1 MTTPLSVLRAA
12 LALLVLA
19 GAAAISPAAPT
30 RTVAITI
37 DDLPFMG
44 YGLGLKGIQDET
56 RRLLSALKRH
66 RVPAIGF
73 INEDKLEVAGEA
85 DARVALLQG
94 WLDAGMEL
102 GNHGYGH
109 VDFNSTPLERY
120 QEAVLKGE
128 VVTRRLLARR
138 GAQPRYYRH
147 PFTHAGTTREAKA
160 AFEAFL
166 AAHGYTVAPFTVE
179 DADYFFAKAYA
190 DARRAGST
198 ALSKRVRAAYLDH
211 QDAMFAFYEAE
222 ARDLFGRDIPQIL
235 LIHANE
241 LNAHAMEDVL
251 ARLRRRGY
259 AFVSLDA
266 ALRDEAY
273 RSADG
278 YVGPIGPSWL
288 HRWRAGRGGDIQA
301 ALRREPDAPAWVV
314 RLVQSAERP

>member
-1 MTTPLSVLRAA
+1 MTTPVPVLRAA
-12 LALLVLA
+12 LAVLVLA
-19 GAAAISPAAPT
+19 WPAATFPAGPA

-44 YGLGLKGIQDET
+44 YGLALKGIQDET
-56 RRLLSALKRH
+56 MRLLSALKRH

-73 INEDKLEVAGEA
+73 VNEDKLEVPGEV

-109 VDFNSTPLERY
+109 VDLNSTPLERY

-128 VVTRRLLARR
+128 VVTRRILARR

-147 PFTHAGTTREAKA
+147 PFTHTGPTREAKA

-166 AAHGYTVAPFTVE
+166 AAHGYAVAPFTVE
-179 DADYFFAKAYA
+179 DSDYLFAKACA
-190 DARRAGST
+190 DARRAGNT
-198 ALSKRVRAAYLDH
+198 ALAEKLRAAYLDH
-211 QDAMFAFYEAE
+211 QDAMFTFYEAE

-241 LNAHAMEDVL
+241 LNARAMEDVL
-251 ARLRRRGY
+251 GRLRRRGY

-278 YVGPIGPSWL
+278 YVGPVGPSWL

-301 ALRREPDAPAWVV
+301 ALRREPDPPGWVV
-314 RLVQSAERP
+314 GLVQPRERP

>member
-1 MTTPLSVLRAA
+1 MTAVTVFRA
-12 LALLVLA
+12 VLA
-19 GAAAISPAAPT
+19 VLMLAWAAAATPAGPT
-30 RTVAITI
+30 RTVAVTI
-37 DDLPFMG
+37 DDLPFLG
-44 YGLGLKGIQDET
+44 YGLGLKGMQDET
-56 RRLLSALKRH
+56 TRLLSALKRH

-73 INEDKLEVAGEA
+73 VNEDKLEVAGEA
-85 DARVALLQG
+85 DARIALLQA

-128 VVTRRLLARR
+128 VVTRRILARR

-147 PFTHAGTTREAKA
+147 PFTHTGPTREAKA

-166 AAHGYTVAPFTVE
+166 AAHGYAVAPFTVE
-179 DADYFFAKAYA
+179 DSDYVFAKAYA
-190 DARRAGST
+190 DARRGGNM
-198 ALSKRVRAAYLDH
+198 ALAEKVRAAYLAH

-235 LIHANE
+235 IIHANE

-251 ARLRRRGY
+251 ARIRRRGY
-259 AFVSLDA
+259 GFVSLDE

-278 YVGPIGPSWL
+278 YVGPVGPSWL

-301 ALRREPDAPAWVV
+301 ALRREPDPPAWVL
-314 RLVQSAERP
+314 RLVQSRP

>member
-1 MTTPLSVLRAA
+1 MNHAA
-12 LALLVLA
+12 SLVLA
-19 GAAAISPAAPT
+19 WTAAVSTAGPA
-30 RTVAITI
+30 RSVAITI
-37 DDLPFMG
+37 DDLPFLG

-56 RRLLSALKRH
+56 TRMLSVLKRH

-73 INEDKLEVAGEA
+73 VNEDKLEVAGEA
-85 DARVALLQG
+85 DARLALLQA

-128 VVTRRLLARR
+128 VVTRRILARR
-138 GAQPRYYRH
+138 GARPRYYRH
-147 PFTHAGTTREAKA
+147 PFTHTGPTREAKA

-166 AAHGYTVAPFTVE
+166 AAHGYAVAPFTVE
-179 DADYFFAKAYA
+179 DSDYLFAKAYA
-190 DARRAGST
+190 DARRAGN
-198 ALSKRVRAAYLDH
+198 AGLAERVRAAYLAH

-222 ARDLFGRDIPQIL
+222 SRELFGRDIPQIL
-235 LIHANE
+235 IIHANE
-241 LNAHAMEDVL
+241 LNAHAMEEVL

-259 AFVSLDA
+259 RFVSLDE

-278 YVGPIGPSWL
+278 YVGPVGPSWL
-288 HRWRAGRGGDIQA
+288 HRWRAGRGGDLQA
-301 ALRREPDAPAWVV
+301 ALRREPDPPAWVLG
-314 RLVQSAERP
+314 LVQSPSRP